1 EADRLRKIEEF
12 KRQEE
17 ERKNKWLTEAQELEK
32 SKDKKLRDKEE
43 ASRLMELELER
54 RRLEEAEREKR
65 QQEERLA
72 RIKREA
78 EERAAAEERHRLEQE
93 ALIENSRAARELAK
107 KREEETKQRE
117 ETLKRDIGKSSKVKR
132 EDSVRKQLTSNDVE
146 NPLPTETTSN
156 NPFLKF
162 GAQDKPIESTEVEST
177 NPFYKFTSG
186 VNTNKTSTSREVQ
199 DDDDWN
205 VIDKNEDS
213 SDDDFTVPPP
223 TVFLTDKS
231 TMPKPSSNIP
241 VAPPAPPSNISS
253 NVPSAPPLPPSSS
266 NIPSAPPLPPSSSKI
281 PSAPPL
287 PPPSSNIPSAPPLP
301 PSASNLPIAPPTSI
315 ATSNTSQSQ
324 PSGARSALL
333 NQIQL
338 GKKLR
343 PTQTNDRSSP
353 LAAGRTNS
361 SPTPA
366 ASSDGSAPSAGRI
379 GLGALFAGGVPK
391 LQSRGGVETS
401 RSFTEDTR
409 STTNSRQRTILK
421 ADRRISSDL
430 FGSLASDQL
439 ANEGKLSAPTTP
451 DITQTE
457 SKEYSRTTDESSN
470 LVESPTATSSS
481 EIDVDFAQ
489 EFRVKS
495 LYSYSGNGADDLSF
509 EAGISFLAH
518 PSKIQSNADWWYGVI
533 EQTGAKGWFPK
544 SYVEIVKEEK
554 EVCKAKVLFEW
565 NAQSPD
571 QLDIKQ
577 GSVVSILDKS
587 LGDWWK
593 AEYEGAKGIIPSNY
607 VEEIS
612 SYSVR
617 NKLDKDMTGVGETS
631 NDDTSEDESN
641 ENNGDIRSKSDIVND
656 SKSDNIFDIVFTDP
670 ITIPKFSIQSPKNAS
685 FIKSSIEIDSRSA
698 SPNSSEPTEFVR
710 SPSPTRL
717 FGSSPIITVPW
728 MQIGSF
734 KRERNNSTDSNLNP
748 QIMPQRP
755 ESPVSINQGPS
766 APLWAGI
773 MDSKTLKSITKE
785 ERKRQEAIYELIIT
799 EQTYLRDL
807 QIIIELFYGPLQNF
821 LSDQELS
828 TLFCNIQDILLC
840 NTAILSDLEQRQEED
855 AYFVSKVGDILL
867 KHSKDLTLYT
877 KYCGNQLNAT
887 KFLQKKCS
895 VDKKFADFLKK
906 IQQDPQCGSLDLS
919 SFLLKPLQ
927 RITRYP
933 LLIRQIL
940 HYTSKDNID
949 HQNMMQALH
958 KAEKILEETNEAAR
972 EQENQMKLNEISNLV
987 DLENLEEKLDLTS
1000 MTRLV
1005 GKRQFILEGPLKK
1018 AKSGRNLYG
1027 YLFNDILLLR
1037 HSNKKTTAKGHKYS
1051 LYKPP
1056 IPLNEIFVKDIGLDE
1071 TCFQVVHIEDVINLR
1086 ASNVSVKRQWVN
1098 QLETAS
1104 GYCLAVE
1111 RKIQKGE
1118 SSSSPMDHNHI
1129 SGTLRVLVYDGVVPS
1144 EHESERF
1151 NIHVYCQVQL
1161 NRQIFKTKIV
1171 KGTNS
1176 PQWNQ
1181 HLMFSVITLEDT
1193 LKITLFNFDKYTT
1206 DEYLGQAEIGL
1217 HFLTYYGDNETDK
1230 IKLELKDIPPG
1241 KSNGHVSIFLSYK
1254 ATD

>member
-1 EADRLRKIEEF
+1 
-12 KRQEE
+12 
-17 ERKNKWLTEAQELEK
+17 
-32 SKDKKLRDKEE
+32 
-43 ASRLMELELER
+43 
-54 RRLEEAEREKR
+54 
-65 QQEERLA
+65 
-72 RIKREA
+72 
-78 EERAAAEERHRLEQE
+78 
-93 ALIENSRAARELAK
+93 
-107 KREEETKQRE
+107 ET
-117 ETLKRDIGKSSKVKR
+117 G
-132 EDSVRKQLTSNDVE
+132 
-146 NPLPTETTSN
+146 
-156 NPFLKF
+156 
-162 GAQDKPIESTEVEST
+162 
-177 NPFYKFTSG
+177 
-186 VNTNKTSTSREVQ
+186 
-199 DDDDWN
+199 
-205 VIDKNEDS
+205 
-213 SDDDFTVPPP
+213 
-223 TVFLTDKS
+223 
-231 TMPKPSSNIP
+231 
-241 VAPPAPPSNISS
+241 
-253 NVPSAPPLPPSSS
+253 
-266 NIPSAPPLPPSSSKI
+266 
-281 PSAPPL
+281 
-287 PPPSSNIPSAPPLP
+287 
-301 PSASNLPIAPPTSI
+301 
-315 ATSNTSQSQ
+315 
-324 PSGARSALL
+324 
-333 NQIQL
+333 
-338 GKKLR
+338 
-343 PTQTNDRSSP
+343 
-353 LAAGRTNS
+353 
-361 SPTPA
+361 
-366 ASSDGSAPSAGRI
+366 
-379 GLGALFAGGVPK
+379 
-391 LQSRGGVETS
+391 

-409 STTNSRQRTILK
+409 TTTNSRQKTILK

-451 DITQTE
+451 DRTQTTIIE
-457 SKEYSRTTDESSN
+457 NKEYPRTANESSSI
-470 LVESPTATSSS
+470 VESPTTTSSS
-481 EIDVDFAQ
+481 EIDVDFTQ

-495 LYSYSGNGADDLSF
+495 LYSYSGNGADDLPF

-544 SYVEIVKEEK
+544 SYVEVIKEEK
-554 EVCKAKVLFEW
+554 EICKAKVLYEW
-565 NAQSPD
+565 KAQSPD
-571 QLDIKQ
+571 QLDIRQ
-577 GSVVSILDKS
+577 GNVISILDKS

-612 SYSVR
+612 SYS
-617 NKLDKDMTGVGETS
+617 DKDMTGEDETS

-641 ENNGDIRSKSDIVND
+641 ETNGDIRSKSDIVND

-685 FIKSSIEIDSRSA
+685 FIKSPIDIDSRSA

-728 MQIGSF
+728 MQVGSF

-773 MDSKTLKSITKE
+773 MDSKTLESISKE

-807 QIIIELFYGPLQNF
+807 QIIIELFYGPLQSL
-821 LSDQELS
+821 LSEQDLS
-828 TLFCNIQDILLC
+828 TIFCNIQDILLC
-840 NTAILSDLEQRQEED
+840 NTTILSDLEQRQEED

-867 KHSKDLTLYT
+867 KHYENLTLYT

-972 EQENQMKLNEISNLV
+972 EQENHMKLNEISNLV
-987 DLENLEEKLDLTS
+987 DLENLEE
-1000 MTRLV
+1000 
-1005 GKRQFILEGPLKK
+1005 
-1018 AKSGRNLYG
+1018 
-1027 YLFNDILLLR
+1027 
-1037 HSNKKTTAKGHKYS
+1037 
-1051 LYKPP
+1051 
-1056 IPLNEIFVKDIGLDE
+1056 
-1071 TCFQVVHIEDVINLR
+1071 
-1086 ASNVSVKRQWVN
+1086 
-1098 QLETAS
+1098 
-1104 GYCLAVE
+1104 
-1111 RKIQKGE
+1111 
-1118 SSSSPMDHNHI
+1118 
-1129 SGTLRVLVYDGVVPS
+1129 
-1144 EHESERF
+1144 
-1151 NIHVYCQVQL
+1151 
-1161 NRQIFKTKIV
+1161 
-1171 KGTNS
+1171 
-1176 PQWNQ
+1176 
-1181 HLMFSVITLEDT
+1181 DT
-1193 LKITLFNFDKYTT
+1193 LKVTLFNFDKYTT

-1241 KSNGHVSIFLSYK
+1241 KSVQLDRRKLTQELLKQLRTSKVEDIGLMILALQTNEVVIDYVCEAHEHKKQYPILIV
-1254 ATD
+1254 